1 MADGKKLLKATDLS
15 ISVRKGGVTL
25 KAVDNISFTIG
36 EGEIIGLAGESG
48 CGKTLTALSIPSL
61 LPQAAAIT
69 GGWIRFDSKLLTSL
83 QEKELAKIRG
93 KEISVIFQETRQALN
108 PLLKVGGQIT
118 EILELGGRNDKTENR
133 RVALD
138 ILHKLGFEEPEAIFA
153 SYPHQLSGGMCQRV
167 MAAIA
172 AVCRPRLLLADE
184 PSTALDTASQE
195 LILSLL
201 MEMNRDQGT
210 AILIISHN
218 LSIIRRFCSRFLVMY
233 AGKIIE
239 EGPARNFTPLH
250 PYTKALLGAI
260 PGRDKRGAGLETIP
274 GKVPSIEDIFPG
286 CPFAPRCRK
295 AREICKQF
303 FPQEEEIGGRRVYC
317 HFPETGGGDG

>member
-1 MADGKKLLKATDLS
+1 MLKVTNLAIGVKKGS
-15 ISVRKGGVTL
+15 ETL

-48 CGKTLTALSIPSL
+48 CGKTLTALSIPNL
-61 LPQAAAIT
+61 LPAAVSIT
-69 GGWIRFDSKLLTSL
+69 SGEISYNGMPLTSL
-83 QEKELAKIRG
+83 KEKELARIRG
-93 KEISVIFQETRQALN
+93 KEISVIFQEARQALN

-118 EILELGGRNDKTENR
+118 EALELGGRNDKKENR
-133 RVALD
+133 RIALET
-138 ILHKLGFEEPEAIFA
+138 LKKLGFEEPEMAFA

-167 MAAIA
+167 MTAIA

-184 PSTALDTASQE
+184 PSTALDTESQE

-201 MEMNRDQGT
+201 MEMNRGQGT
-210 AILIISHN
+210 AILVISHD
-218 LSIIRRFCSRFLVMY
+218 LSIIRQFCSRYLIMY

-239 EGPARNFTPLH
+239 EGPAQNFSPLH

-260 PGRDKRGAGLETIP
+260 PGREKRGTGLETIP
-274 GKVPSIEDIFPG
+274 GKVPSIEDRFPG

-295 AREICKQF
+295 AGKPCLQV
-303 FPQEEEIGGRRVYC
+303 FPQVQEIGGRRVYC
-317 HFPETGGGDG
+317 HFPETGKYDG